1 MRVHHLRYDSN
12 GFFLLGFLL
21 LSSAC
26 SPAPDIPRPAIEI
39 LYPAATLVGQG
50 FNIQPDGSSALAIKC
65 RNANASSAIVWEGA
79 RLVTAFGG
87 PTAISGIVPK
97 DLFMRPG
104 KYRIEILD
112 VKTNVKSDPAT
123 FEVK

>member
-1 MRVHHLRYDSN
+1 MRVHHGRFN
-12 GFFLLGFLL
+12 PNHVFLVGFLL

-26 SPAPDIPRPAIEI
+26 SPAPDVPRPAIEI
-39 LYPAATLVGQG
+39 LYPAETLAGQG
-50 FNIQPDGSSALAIKC
+50 FNIQPDGSSALAMKC
-65 RNANASSAIVWEGA
+65 RNATASSVIVWEGA

-87 PTAISGIVPK
+87 PTTISGIVPK
-97 DLFMRPG
+97 DRFAQSG